1 MVGFLIRAY
10 ALGKVPPDHLP
21 FETSRDRLSTDCL
34 LPVPPPGIEPGSP
47 AYDARAEPTEPGRRW
62 LKSRPW
68 QFVIETDKRIAV
80 EVIDVT

>member
-1 MVGFLIRAY
+1 MFMVGFLIRAC

-47 AYDARAEPTEPGRRW
+47 AYDARAEPTEPGWR
-62 LKSRPW
+62 S
-68 QFVIETDKRIAV
+68 E
-80 EVIDVT
+80 IDVVEIVFLFFLFVY